1 MPELSFPS
9 GPPNTAAAAAPTN
22 ARYAC
27 EYLTAAIDQL
37 ASDDQSVNGAVAS
50 VQSSV
55 DSALAAS
62 ANDPAYT
69 RLTTDA
75 KAFLVDVVRQQLQLQ
90 ISGRVI
96 EASKYPASYRD
107 AVKAVEADCS

>member
-1 MPELSFPS
+1 MPEPSFPS
-9 GPPNTAAAAAPTN
+9 GPPDTAAAAAPTN

-27 EYLTAAIDQL
+27 EYLTATIDQL
-37 ASDDQSVNGAVAS
+37 ASDDQFVNRAVAS

-62 ANDPAYT
+62 AHDPAYT
-69 RLTTDA
+69 RLTNDA
-75 KAFLVDVVRQQLQLQ
+75 KAFLVEVVRQQVQRQ

-96 EASKYPASYRD
+96 EASKYPASYRGV
-107 AVKAVEADCS
+107 VKAVEADCS